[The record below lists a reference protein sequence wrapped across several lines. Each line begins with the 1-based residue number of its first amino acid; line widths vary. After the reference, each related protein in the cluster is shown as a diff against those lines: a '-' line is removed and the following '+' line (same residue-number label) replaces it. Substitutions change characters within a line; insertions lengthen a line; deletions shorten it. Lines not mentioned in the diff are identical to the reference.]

1 MILDLKVVG
10 GRVVTMDP
18 DRPAASVIGVWGGR
32 VVGLDEDVADL
43 PARRVVD
50 LGGAVVLPGF
60 VDAHTH
66 LAWAGRAARTPDVS
80 SCATVEQVLDVVR
93 GAPRSSGWVEVAGY
107 DHRALDRP
115 LTSRDLDPVGPR
127 IYVQDLSGHACVVS
141 GDVLALLPPSVL
153 GAAQRDAAGALTGF
167 LAEGAQTAVR
177 ALRLPYALDDIA
189 ADVEAGARQCLREG
203 VVMAAE
209 AGVGGGLLGSSPL
222 EVEAYQRASLPIRV
236 QLMVSADRLEPV
248 AAHAADGIG
257 RAVPLGLRTGLG
269 DDRLSIGPLKLW
281 TDGGMMAR
289 TAALTWP
296 YEGMET
302 AGQLQDDPALMRA
315 AILDGH
321 AAGWQL
327 AVHAIGDRAVD
338 FALDSIAEA
347 QRLVPRADARHR
359 IEHCGLVRPEQLDR
373 IAELAVI
380 PVVQPTFLWAYG
392 DDYAAIMGP
401 ERAPWLYRGRGFLD
415 RGIVVA
421 GSSDRPVADGKP
433 LRAIQFM
440 VERRSRQGGSI
451 GPDEAVAVREAIAA
465 YTVGAA
471 YACRREGVL
480 GSIAPGKLADFAVL
494 DDDPLTCEVS
504 GIGDIEVVATVV
516 GGDFAHD
523 PTGLA
528 PA

>member
-18 DRPAASVIGVWGGR
+18 ARPVASVIGVWAGR
-32 VVGLDEDVADL
+32 IVGLDDDVADL

-50 LGGAVVLPGF
+50 LGGATVLPGF
-60 VDAHTH
+60 VDAHNH

-80 SCATVEQVLDVVR
+80 SCATVAQVLDVLR
-93 GAPRSSGWVEVAGY
+93 HAPRSSGWVEAAGY

-115 LTSRDLDPVGPR
+115 LTSRDLDLIGPR

-141 GDVLALLPPSVL
+141 GDVLAVLPASAL
-153 GAAQRDAAGALTGF
+153 RDAQRDATGTPTGF
-167 LAEGAQTAVR
+167 LAEAAQTAVR
-177 ALRLPYALDDIA
+177 ALRLPYSLDDIA
-189 ADVEAGARQCLREG
+189 ADVESGAHQCLREG
-203 VVMAAE
+203 VVLAAE
-209 AGVGGGLLGSSPL
+209 AGVGGGLIGSSPL
-222 EVEAYQRASLPIRV
+222 EVEAYQRASLPIRI

-248 AAHAADGIG
+248 AAHATDGIR

-296 YEGMET
+296 YEGMDT
-302 AGQLQDDPALMRA
+302 AGQLQDDPDLMRA
-315 AILDGH
+315 AIVDGH

-338 FALDSIAEA
+338 FALDAVAEA
-347 QRLVPRADARHR
+347 QRAVPRLDARHR

-373 IAELAVI
+373 IAELNVI
-380 PVVQPTFLWAYG
+380 PVIQPSFLWAYG
-392 DDYAAIMGP
+392 DDYARIMGA
-401 ERAPWLYRGRGFLD
+401 ERAPWMYRGKSFLD

-421 GSSDRPVADGKP
+421 GSSDRPVVDGKP
-433 LRAIQFM
+433 LRGIQFM
-440 VERRSRQGGSI
+440 VERRSKEGHPI
-451 GPDEAVAVREAIAA
+451 GPDEVVSVREAIAA
-465 YTVGAA
+465 YTIGAA
-471 YACRREGVL
+471 YACRREHAL
-480 GSIAPGKLADFAVL
+480 GSITPGKLADFAVL
-494 DDDPLTCEVS
+494 EVDPLTCDASE
-504 GIGDIEVVATVV
+504 IGDIGIAATVV

-523 PTGLA
+523 PAGFTTA
-528 PA
+528 

>member
-1 MILDLKVVG
+1 MILDLKLVG
-10 GRVVTMDP
+10 GQVVTMDP
-18 DRPAASVIGVWGGR
+18 ARPVASVIGVWAGR
-32 VVGLDEDVADL
+32 IVGLDDDVAHL

-50 LGGAVVLPGF
+50 LDGAVVLPGF
-60 VDAHTH
+60 VDAHNH
-66 LAWAGRAARTPDVS
+66 LAWAGRAARTLDIS
-80 SCATVEQVLDVVR
+80 SCATVAQVLDVLR
-93 GAPRSSGWVEVAGY
+93 DAPRSSGWIEVAGY

-115 LTSRDLDPVGPR
+115 LTSRDLDLIGPR

-141 GDVLALLPPSVL
+141 GDVLAVLPASAL
-153 GAAQRDAAGALTGF
+153 REAQRDATGALTGF

-177 ALRLPYALDDIA
+177 ALRLPYSLDDIA
-189 ADVEAGARQCLREG
+189 ADVESGARQCLREG
-203 VVMAAE
+203 VVLAAE

-222 EVEAYQRASLPIRV
+222 EIEAYLRASLPIRV

-248 AAHAADGIG
+248 AGHAADRIR

-302 AGQLQDDPALMRA
+302 AGQLQDDPELMHA
-315 AILDGH
+315 AIVDGH

-338 FALDSIAEA
+338 FALDALSEA
-347 QRLVPRADARHR
+347 QHAVPRADARHR

-373 IAELAVI
+373 IAELNVI
-380 PVVQPTFLWAYG
+380 PVIQPTFLWAYG
-392 DDYAAIMGP
+392 NDYAEIMGP
-401 ERAPWLYRGRGFLD
+401 ERAPWMYRGKAFLD
-415 RGIVVA
+415 RGIVLA

-440 VERRSRQGGSI
+440 VERLSKEGRPI
-451 GPDEAVAVREAIAA
+451 GPDEAVTVEQAIAA

-471 YACRREGVL
+471 YACRREHVL
-480 GSIAPGKLADFAVL
+480 GTITPGKLADFAIL
-494 DDDPLTCEVS
+494 DSDPRTCDIS
-504 GIGDIEVVATVV
+504 KIGDIEVRATVV
-516 GGDFAHD
+516 NGEFAHD
-523 PTGLA
+523 PTNFTTN
-528 PA
+528 

>member
-18 DRPAASVIGVWGGR
+18 DRPVASVIGVWAGR
-32 VVGLDEDVADL
+32 VVGLDDDVADL

-50 LGGAVVLPGF
+50 LDGAVVLPGF
-60 VDAHTH
+60 VDAHNH
-66 LAWAGRAARTPDVS
+66 LAWAGRAARTTDIS
-80 SCATVEQVLDVVR
+80 SCRTVDQVLDVLR
-93 GAPRSSGWVEVAGY
+93 GARRSSGWVEVAGY

-115 LTSRDLDPVGPR
+115 LTSRDLDLIGSR

-141 GDVLALLPPSVL
+141 GDVLAVLPAAVL
-153 GAAQRDAAGALTGF
+153 RDAQRDATGTPTGF

-177 ALRLPYALDDIA
+177 ALRLPYSLDDIA

-203 VVMAAE
+203 VVLAAE
-209 AGVGGGLLGSSPL
+209 AGVGGGLLGSSPV

-248 AAHAADGIG
+248 TAHAADGIR

-302 AGQLQDDPALMRA
+302 AGQLQDDPELMRA
-315 AILDGH
+315 AIVDGH

-338 FALDSIAEA
+338 FALDALADA
-347 QRLVPRADARHR
+347 QDAVPRPGARHR

-373 IAELAVI
+373 IAELNVI
-380 PVVQPTFLWAYG
+380 PVIQPTFLWAYG
-392 DDYAAIMGP
+392 DDYAEIMGP
-401 ERAPWLYRGRGFLD
+401 ERAPWMYRGKAFLD

-421 GSSDRPVADGKP
+421 GSSDRPVADGRP

-440 VERRSRQGGSI
+440 VERRSRAGRSV
-451 GPDEAVAVREAIAA
+451 GPDEAVTVREAIAA
-465 YTVGAA
+465 YTTGAA
-471 YACRREGVL
+471 YACRREDVL
-480 GSIAPGKLADFAVL
+480 GTIAPGKLADFAVL
-494 DDDPLTCEVS
+494 DTDPLTCDVS
-504 GIGDIEVVATVV
+504 RIGDIGVAATVV

-523 PTGLA
+523 PAGFTA
-528 PA
+528 D

>member
-18 DRPAASVIGVWGGR
+18 ARPVASVIGVWAGR
-32 VVGLDEDVADL
+32 VVGLDEDVVDL

-50 LGGAVVLPGF
+50 LDGAVVLPGF
-60 VDAHTH
+60 VDAHNH

-80 SCATVEQVLDVVR
+80 ACRTVAQVLDVLR
-93 GAPRSSGWVEVAGY
+93 DAPRTSGWVEAAGY

-115 LTSRDLDPVGPR
+115 LTSRDLDLVGPR

-141 GDVLALLPPSVL
+141 GDVLAVLPAPAL
-153 GAAQRDAAGALTGF
+153 RDAQRDATGAPTGF

-177 ALRLPYALDDIA
+177 ALRLPYSLDDIA
-189 ADVEAGARQCLREG
+189 ADVESGARQCLREG
-203 VVMAAE
+203 IVFAAE
-209 AGVGGGLLGSSPL
+209 AGVGGGLIGSSPL
-222 EVEAYQRASLPIRV
+222 EVEAYQRATLPIRV

-248 AAHAADGIG
+248 AAHAADGIR

-269 DDRLSIGPLKLW
+269 DHRLSVGPLKLW

-296 YEGMET
+296 YEGMKT
-302 AGQLQDDPALMRA
+302 AGQLQDDPDVMRA
-315 AILDGH
+315 AIVDGH

-338 FALDSIAEA
+338 FALDALAEA
-347 QRLVPRADARHR
+347 RRTVPRPDTRHR
-359 IEHCGLVRPEQLDR
+359 IEHCGLVRPDQLDR
-373 IAELAVI
+373 IAELDVI
-380 PVVQPTFLWAYG
+380 PVIQPTFLWAYG
-392 DDYAAIMGP
+392 DDYAKIMGP
-401 ERAPWLYRGRGFLD
+401 ERAPWMYRGKSFLD

-440 VERRSRQGGSI
+440 AERLSGEGRPI
-451 GPDEAVAVREAIAA
+451 GPDEAITVHEALAA
-465 YTVGAA
+465 YTTGAA
-471 YACRREGVL
+471 YACRREDVL
-480 GSIAPGKLADFAVL
+480 GTIAPGKLADFAVL
-494 DDDPLTCEVS
+494 EADPLTGDISE
-504 GIGDIEVVATVV
+504 IGDIAVAATVV
-516 GGDFAHD
+516 GGHFAHD
-523 PTGLA
+523 PAGFSA
-528 PA
+528 